1 MTYALIA
8 VVALILT
15 LSVIL
20 SIKAKHTLKRL
31 SALEY
36 DYLMLYIQ
44 KIDTLPAIIESLE
57 QAGVSH
63 EDL

>member
-1 MTYALIA
+1 MTYALIMVA
-8 VVALILT
+8 ALILT

-20 SIKAKHTLKRL
+20 SIKAKYTLKRL

>member
-31 SALEY
+31 STLEY